1 MNSESVF
8 TTISNEYYNLTASE
22 KKAADYVMAHQR
34 DVQNMSISELA
45 EESAVAEATVSRF
58 CRRLGYKG
66 YNAFKIAL
74 VNSLA
79 KVQGHT
85 DMLSGEVSEND
96 SFADMCGK
104 LYRADVGAITQTHS
118 ILDEKSVKEAA
129 DILENAGKV
138 LCMGQ
143 GGSMILAEETAH
155 VFSTVCGKYFPVRD
169 AHMQAIAAINLS
181 EGDAVIYFSYSGATR
196 DLLETLQLVHG
207 RGAKLILIT
216 HYPKSPGAA
225 NADVILSCGANESP
239 LQLGSIGARISQLY
253 IIDVLFSEVC
263 IRHLDEYR
271 SSRSRV
277 ADALADKHV

>member
-1 MNSESVF
+1 MTSESVF

-45 EESAVAEATVSRF
+45 EESSVAEATVSRF

-74 VNSLA
+74 VNSVA
-79 KVQGHT
+79 KVHGQT

-104 LYRADVGAITQTHS
+104 LYRADVGAITRTHNL
-118 ILDEKSVKEAA
+118 LDEKSVKEAA
-129 DILENAGKV
+129 DILEAAGKV

-155 VFSTVCGKYFPVRD
+155 VFSTVSGKYFPVHD
-169 AHMQAIAAINLS
+169 AHMQAIAAINLAP
-181 EGDAVIYFSYSGATR
+181 GDAVIYFSYSGATR
-196 DLLETLQLVHG
+196 DMLETLQLVHD
-207 RGAKLILIT
+207 RGAKVILIT

-225 NADVILSCGANESP
+225 KADIILRCGANESP

-253 IIDVLFSEVC
+253 IVDVLLSEVC

-277 ADALADKHV
+277 AQALADKHV